1 MRLVVLCVVA
11 FTTLLLAVP
20 WSSAADPGDGAQRW
34 DKVQD
39 KPATGGVSGGCPVR
53 MKPSGQCGEED
64 DCPYQITLPPLTIQ
78 LPKQFRM
85 LEKTMKELQS
95 LKETVNRLKRDC
107 LECRQQADQSLQRDS
122 GEAAGG
128 PGTGMGPG
136 FLEIQSSTSKEERG
150 DGGTNTGPDGDGIG
164 TSTGSGKGKGTGS
177 TGGSVFEMQVKM
189 NKMSSSLRN
198 ARGQITALQGRLE
211 ELSLI
216 NMRNVEAIVDSK
228 VENITGVIN
237 KLSNNCNHQCAV
249 QPSPQCTSIYLFS
262 LFN

>member
-1 MRLVVLCVVA
+1 MATRVKKEREHWL
-11 FTTLLLAVP
+11 P

-39 KPATGGVSGGCPVR
+39 KPATGEVSGGCPVR

-128 PGTGMGPG
+128 PGTGTGPG
-136 FLEIQSSTSKEERG
+136 FLEIQSELKPHAQLSMECKLVITKFHFHLEVTLG
-150 DGGTNTGPDGDGIG
+150 DI
-164 TSTGSGKGKGTGS
+164 
-177 TGGSVFEMQVKM
+177 FQ
-189 NKMSSSLRN
+189 
-198 ARGQITALQGRLE
+198 
-211 ELSLI
+211 
-216 NMRNVEAIVDSK
+216 
-228 VENITGVIN
+228 
-237 KLSNNCNHQCAV
+237 
-249 QPSPQCTSIYLFS
+249 
-262 LFN
+262 